1 MTEPEFWD
9 DRLLDEPCCSEFLSN
24 WEILKRDVSFAIET
38 YPQFFVDYPKYKITL
53 PGTDKRVRMYENDW
67 KVTAWSKFDEL
78 YSEVD
83 RVGKKLGD
91 NVERL
96 LNRYIKKNI
105 PETYAIIEK
114 YQQQEIL
121 ANVFVSILS
130 PESVIHPH
138 QGHSKEY
145 MRCHIGLVCDPECK
159 ITVGETTRTWEPG
172 KLIAFK
178 DGGPYYHSVRHE
190 GTQDRI
196 IFSFDLKLD
205 YLKQYIPEL

>member
-1 MTEPEFWD
+1 MTEPAFWD
-9 DRLLDEPCCSEFLSN
+9 SYLLEEPCCKEFLDNWSN
-24 WEILKRDVSFAIET
+24 LKRDVFFAIEK
-38 YPQFFVDYPKYKITL
+38 YPQFFVDYPKYKVTL
-53 PGTDKRVRMYENDW
+53 PGTDQKVRMYENTW
-67 KVTAWSKFDEL
+67 KVTAWSRFDEM

-91 NVERL
+91 SVEKL

-105 PETYAIIEK
+105 PDTYAIIEK
-114 YQQQEIL
+114 YQQQDVL
-121 ANVFVSILS
+121 SNVFVSILS
-130 PESVIHPH
+130 PGTVIHPH

-159 ITVGETTRTWEPG
+159 ITVGDETKTWEEG

-178 DGGPYYHSVRHE
+178 DGGPYYHSVKHE
-190 GTQDRI
+190 GNCDRI